1 MTLKIIVGTLFD
13 ITDPTG
19 QLLDLYRRG
28 VFLRYVW
35 DGEQWTSYNPGIISF
50 TSNGEKVNVVQ
61 ETGAGKTILL
71 SVFAYRSHMRGRKIA
86 GNIGF
91 EWTLNNL
98 GKDKKEWTPAL
109 KSIED
114 IEKAN
119 NVDLEID
126 DVYGTITAWNCDE
139 ASFIRTAALIARKS
153 FVNINFTAQ
162 FTTNQIP
169 PDLRRITGEY
179 HIPFIRAVRRDE
191 KAPDGH
197 DTPLEIIDLRFNGFF
212 QYKGYNVYNLQSE
225 TGKKIMNGFDTLEVS
240 TALKTGDSCE
250 NNLPGWPLECEALEH
265 LKPFFP
271 FDKDGNTVI
280 KHPVHKTFDLYT
292 PTHLFDVMGLDEDG
306 NGISDHKTWTKLI
319 GAARRTNKIP
329 YLMFKWGDGW
339 GLIRIKPDLPEGKR
353 FNFSDSS
360 IFRRIRTLESIFMP
374 ESIKPSQTIPSV

>member
-19 QLLDLYRRG
+19 ELLALYKKG

-50 TSNGEKVNVVQ
+50 SSNGEKINVVQ

-71 SVFAYRSHMRGRKIA
+71 SIFAYRAHMRGRKIA

-98 GKDKKEWTPAL
+98 GKDKTEWTPAL
-109 KSIED
+109 KSIDD

-179 HIPFIRAVRRDE
+179 HIPFIRAVRRDV

-197 DTPLEIIDLRFNGFF
+197 DTPLEIVDLRFNGFF

-240 TALKTGDSCE
+240 TALKSGAECE
-250 NNLPGWPLECEALEH
+250 SQAPGWELECEAEEY
-265 LKPFFP
+265 LKTLLP
-271 FDKDGNTVI
+271 TTEI
-280 KHPVHKTFDLYT
+280 KHAKHKIFDLYT
-292 PTHLFDVMGLDEDG
+292 PTHAFDVISTDEDG
-306 NGISDHKTWTKLI
+306 NGYCEHKTWSKHI
-319 GAARRTNKIP
+319 GGARRSNRIP
-329 YLMFKWGDGW
+329 YLMFKWGEGW
-339 GLIRIKPDLPEGKR
+339 GTIRIKPDLPEGKR
-353 FNFSDSS
+353 LNFGDSS
-360 IFRRIRTLESIFMP
+360 IYNRIRTLEGILTP
-374 ESIKPSQTIPSV
+374 ISVKSPRIIACV